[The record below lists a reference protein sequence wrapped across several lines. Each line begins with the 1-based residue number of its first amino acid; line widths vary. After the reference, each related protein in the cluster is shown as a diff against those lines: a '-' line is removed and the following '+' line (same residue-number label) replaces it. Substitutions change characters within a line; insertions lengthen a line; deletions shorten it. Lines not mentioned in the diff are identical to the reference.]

1 MIRIAFVAALLLPG
15 SALAQAFDPG
25 PMGDVPGSSASGMRI
40 GGGQPA
46 PAGPRIRGADVFG
59 DTVTERA
66 YGKNFDDS
74 YLKPRVPRPGSGEPQ
89 PSTAERAV
97 EGRSDLNGLSA
108 DSFARQGPNAA
119 GRSAVTRGRSAGS
132 HRAIIRRNPQA
143 R

>member
-1 MIRIAFVAALLLPG
+1 MIRLALLAALLLPG
-15 SALAQAFDPG
+15 AALAQAYDPG

-40 GGGQPA
+40 GGSPAA

-74 YLKPRVPRPGSGEPQ
+74 YLKPKVPRSRAAQ

-97 EGRSDLNGLSA
+97 EGRSDLNGSNA
-108 DSFARQGPNAA
+108 GNFARQGPDAA
-119 GRSAVTRGRSAGS
+119 GRSEVTRGRSVGS
-132 HRAIIRRNPQA
+132 HRAIIRR
-143 R
+143 

>member
-1 MIRIAFVAALLLPG
+1 MIRFALLAALLLPG
-15 SALAQAFDPG
+15 AALAQAYDPG

-40 GGGQPA
+40 GGSPAA

-74 YLKPRVPRPGSGEPQ
+74 YLKPKGPRSRAAQ

-97 EGRSDLNGLSA
+97 EGRSDLNGINA
-108 DSFARQGPNAA
+108 GSFARQGPGAV
-119 GRSAVTRGRSAGS
+119 GRSEVTRGRSAGS
-132 HRAIIRRNPQA
+132 HRAIIRR
-143 R
+143 

>member
-1 MIRIAFVAALLLPG
+1 MIRLALLAALLLPG
-15 SALAQAFDPG
+15 AALAQAYDPG

-40 GGGQPA
+40 GGSPAA

-74 YLKPRVPRPGSGEPQ
+74 YLKPKVPRSRGAQ

-97 EGRSDLNGLSA
+97 EGRSDLNGISA
-108 DSFARQGPNAA
+108 GSFARQGPGAV
-119 GRSAVTRGRSAGS
+119 GRSAVTRGRSVGS
-132 HRAIIRRNPQA
+132 HRAIIRR
-143 R
+143 